1 MVQFYKIE
9 KIMAINKEHKDD
21 EENKLVSQ
29 TRRTIEVVQDK
40 DRYNVVLCL
49 IFFLVINSFEFPF

>member
-1 MVQFYKIE
+1 
-9 KIMAINKEHKDD
+9 MAINKEHKDD

>member
-1 MVQFYKIE
+1 
-9 KIMAINKEHKDD
+9 MAINKEHNDD

-29 TRRTIEVVQDK
+29 TRRTIEVVQDI

-49 IFFLVINSFEFPF
+49 IFLLVINLFEFPF